1 MCVCLCLSQDGAS
14 SVFASDRIFFVS
26 RSSKTLKVS
35 SSEMEMLQQKFK
47 DLPGSSLER
56 LKKLHSEVFS
66 KVNWGRLVVFLNFA
80 DQLELTEEEWE
91 LLFHLLVPTLTQIR
105 Q

>member
-1 MCVCLCLSQDGAS
+1 M
-14 SVFASDRIFFVS
+14 FVS
-26 RSSKTLKVS
+26 VLVKMGLSLPVTRVDSSLYRAQPKTLKMS
-35 SSEMEMLQQKFK
+35 SSEMEMLEQK
-47 DLPGSSLER
+47 DMPGSSLEK

-91 LLFHLLVPTLTQIR
+91 LLFHLLPTLTQIR

>member
-1 MCVCLCLSQDGAS
+1 M
-14 SVFASDRIFFVS
+14 FVS
-26 RSSKTLKVS
+26 VLVKMGLSLSLLRIDFSLYRAQAKTLKVS
-35 SSEMEMLQQKFK
+35 SSEMEMVQQKFK

-56 LKKLHSEVFS
+56 LKKLHSELFS
-66 KVNWGRLVVFLNFA
+66 NWGRLVVFLNFA